1 MKIYVNKMDFKIK
14 RKKAY
19 EDFEQRKKES
29 IQKIKDKVFV
39 ATKKKTYQFTEK
51 ELREDFE
58 FDDIHQM
65 YDKYDN
71 YFTDATF
78 ILHPED
84 KIILV

>member
-1 MKIYVNKMDFKIK
+1 MSFRTEK
-14 RKKAY
+14 RRNSH
-19 EDFEQRKKES
+19 EDFETRKEQA

-65 YDKYDN
+65 YDKFDN
-71 YFTDATF
+71 FFTDATF
-78 ILHPED
+78 LLYPEE
-84 KIILV
+84 KIIEV

>member
-19 EDFEQRKKES
+19 EDFEQRKEEVIK
-29 IQKIKDKVFV
+29 KIKDITFI
-39 ATKKKTYQFTEK
+39 ATPRKKFKFTEK